1 MLTILKQTNKTERN
15 FNFKYFGIFGKTENL
30 KDFKV
35 DKVWKIK
42 GIALTTGKDFRE
54 KTVVFKGLNVRK
66 IV

>member
-1 MLTILKQTNKTERN
+1 MK
-15 FNFKYFGIFGKTENL
+15 FNFIRFKFSEKTENL

-42 GIALTTGKDFRE
+42 GIALTIGKDFRE